1 MVRDLLVI
9 KNGTNLNED
18 QGRMDKVPESIG
30 AGSTPGRVY
39 PGKKMSG
46 QLGNKRVMVKTE
58 IIYANTESNIIV
70 LTGSLSGKTGNILK
84 VETISKT
91 QF

>member
-1 MVRDLLVI
+1 
-9 KNGTNLNED
+9 
-18 QGRMDKVPESIG
+18 
-30 AGSTPGRVY
+30 
-39 PGKKMSG
+39 MSG

-84 VETISKT
+84 VETRSKN